1 VSSKPASV
9 NTLSDFIYLK
19 RGSDCISLDRG
30 LISLG
35 MAGPAAALEAAMLV
49 AKGVETSS
57 WFVVRGDC
65 LRPAEGAGAAAVGV
79 AIGEAAS
86 DDAAGPHGEAAGTA
100 AARGDTA
107 DTASGVATM
116 GETASGEAAGGALVP
131 TGETAGTT
139 AARCD
144 AASGV
149 AAMNGE
155 APDKR
160 PAADGEPTG
169 GTGSTA

>member
-1 VSSKPASV
+1 MLPWHLTKISRSFGVSSKPASV

-49 AKGVETSS
+49 AKGVET
-57 WFVVRGDC
+57 
-65 LRPAEGAGAAAVGV
+65 
-79 AIGEAAS
+79 IGEAAS